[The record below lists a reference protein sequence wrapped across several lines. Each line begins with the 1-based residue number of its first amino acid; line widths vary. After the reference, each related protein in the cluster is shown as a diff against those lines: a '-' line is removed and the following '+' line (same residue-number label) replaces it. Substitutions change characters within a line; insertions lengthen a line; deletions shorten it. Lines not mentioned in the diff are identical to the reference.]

1 MTAPNKAS
9 ILVLGV
15 HPDSEAYP
23 NVKYRLEALRRHSGY
38 HLSEINYPIW
48 RDARKSKGALA
59 ALIRTF
65 WAHTYV
71 LLSCIFRYKKI
82 NPQIIYIPY
91 PAIFCTLLVRLCF
104 IRRPIVLDAFI
115 SIYDTVVNDRSVL
128 NKTSIMAKLLFAIE
142 RKAFNLA
149 AKVMVDTWEN
159 AEFYSQLFK
168 LPIEK
173 FVVSPLFTSE
183 EARAGKAVR
192 LDSNKFNVLFV
203 GNMIPLHGV
212 GVILEAARL
221 LSGEE
226 DIQFVLIGDG
236 QESWRVDEFVGQSN
250 LRWIRDWVPEFEV
263 KGAIEQAD
271 VCLGVFAGNA
281 KSNRVCPYKLYLY
294 NFLGKPIVT
303 FASTWAVRQAQSTM
317 TLIPGGD
324 AVQLAN
330 AILELRENLGK
341 GTTKYN
347 NNFYQACLSNEKASV
362 VFDTMVNELIAGYS
376 ELRRGG

>member
-1 MTAPNKAS
+1 M
-9 ILVLGV
+9 
-15 HPDSEAYP
+15 
-23 NVKYRLEALRRHSGY
+23 
-38 HLSEINYPIW
+38 
-48 RDARKSKGALA
+48 
-59 ALIRTF
+59 
-65 WAHTYV
+65 
-71 LLSCIFRYKKI
+71 
-82 NPQIIYIPY
+82 
-91 PAIFCTLLVRLCF
+91 
-104 IRRPIVLDAFI
+104 
-115 SIYDTVVNDRSVL
+115 
-128 NKTSIMAKLLFAIE
+128 
-142 RKAFNLA
+142 
-149 AKVMVDTWEN
+149 
-159 AEFYSQLFK
+159 
-168 LPIEK
+168 
-173 FVVSPLFTSE
+173 
-183 EARAGKAVR
+183 
-192 LDSNKFNVLFV
+192 
-203 GNMIPLHGV
+203 
-212 GVILEAARL
+212 
-221 LSGEE
+221 
-226 DIQFVLIGDG
+226 
-236 QESWRVDEFVGQSN
+236 DEFVGQSN

-376 ELRRGG
+376 EVRRGG